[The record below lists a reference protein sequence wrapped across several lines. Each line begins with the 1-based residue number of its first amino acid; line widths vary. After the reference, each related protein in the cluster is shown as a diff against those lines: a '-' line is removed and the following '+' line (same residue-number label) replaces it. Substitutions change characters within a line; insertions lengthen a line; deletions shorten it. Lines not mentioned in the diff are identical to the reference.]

1 MKTILVPTDYSQA
14 ANNALNYAIELAK
27 QDKAKIILFHAYHVP
42 MPTGEVPVMLVHPDE
57 LEKENLDRIKKLE
70 KEIAK
75 KIADEIKV
83 EHIVRAG
90 FIPDEIV
97 SLVKEK
103 NISLIVMGVKG
114 ESKLSRVLMGSNTV
128 AVMKKTQIPVL
139 AIPSDCKFKKPAK
152 IVLAYDFNAPL
163 SKEILK
169 KLKNFILLFK
179 SKLLVLDVVK
189 QEEVPV
195 YDNAVA
201 GLKLENSLRDIEHS
215 LYFPEG
221 VDVVEEINSFVEA
234 YKADWLVMIPH
245 KHKLLSSLFHQS
257 NTKKMTF
264 HTRIPLLSLHE

>member
-14 ANNALNYAIELAK
+14 ANNALYYAIELAK
-27 QDKAKIILFHAYHVP
+27 LNKSKIILFHAYHVP

-70 KEIAK
+70 REITK
-75 KIADEIKV
+75 KTSNEIKV
-83 EHIVRAG
+83 ECFVRAG
-90 FIPDEIV
+90 FVPDEIV
-97 SLVKEK
+97 SVVKEK

-114 ESKLSRVLMGSNTV
+114 ESKMSRVLMGSNTV
-128 AVMKKTQIPVL
+128 AVMKKTQTPVL
-139 AIPSDCKFKKPAK
+139 AIPAECRFKKPSK

-169 KLKNFILLFK
+169 KMKNFISLFK

-189 QEEVPV
+189 PEEVPV

-221 VDVVEEINSFVEA
+221 EDIVEEINSFVET
-234 YKADWLVMIPH
+234 YEADWLVMIPH
-245 KHKLLSSLFHQS
+245 KHKFFSGLFHQS
-257 NTKKMTF
+257 NTRKMTF
-264 HTRIPLLSLHE
+264 HTHIPLLSLHE